1 MEKYDVIIIGGGPN
15 GLVAGA
21 YLAKAGQKVLILE
34 KRYEVGGGLA
44 TEDVFGGYP
53 ANTHALYMMMTDYAP
68 PYQDLELESSYGLKH
83 IYPPLQF
90 AMPTQDGRCLCLYSD
105 VEKTCK
111 SIAQFSQKDAEAYR
125 EMARKYENYV
135 DSFLAPS
142 TYVQPKST
150 IEQAIYLDRTPLGRE
165 ITELTPKSPLQ
176 QVTDLFEDR
185 YVRALVLHN
194 VCMWGLDPEVEGVG
208 YLVPLYLNRMTNYR
222 ICTRGSHTLAQALIK
237 VMLENGGLQQT
248 MQQLKRIIIQ
258 DGTAVGVE
266 REDGTVF
273 EATKAVISTLD
284 QEQTFLKLVGPQYL
298 DEDFVEAIKIWRWEH
313 WSLMGIHCVFDEPPK
328 FTAASS
334 DAEID
339 KALIYILGYESPEDV
354 VNEYKGIGE
363 GRIGDGFYC
372 SFPSVIDPL
381 QSHHGKT
388 IGSIY
393 KMAPFDIQGNSDN
406 WYSYKFK
413 EEQANRLLA
422 KLGEYA
428 PNITPETIRNVYVST
443 PVDIQNK
450 FADMVRGSI
459 KQGEYHPL
467 QMGYMRPNEHCSAHR
482 SPIKNLYMG
491 GSCTYPGGTV
501 LLGAGYL
508 AAEAVCED
516 LDIRKWWPEP
526 NTVTA
531 AREKGLI

>member
-34 KRYEVGGGLA
+34 KRLEVGGGLA

-53 ANTHALYMMMTDYAP
+53 ANTHAIYMMMADYAP
-68 PYQDLELESSYGLKH
+68 PYQDLELEKSYGLQH

-90 AMPTQDGRCLCLYSD
+90 AMPLRDGRCLCLYSD
-105 VEKTCK
+105 VEKTYK
-111 SIAQFSQKDAEAYR
+111 SIAQFSREDADAYR
-125 EMARKYENYV
+125 EMYLKYRDYV

-142 TYVQPKST
+142 TYVQAKTT
-150 IEQAIYLDRTPLGRE
+150 IEQAITLDATPLGRE
-165 ITELTPKSPLQ
+165 IAELTPKSPLE
-176 QVTDLFEDR
+176 QVTNLFKDKH
-185 YVRALVLHN
+185 VQALMLHN
-194 VCMWGLDPEVEGVG
+194 VCMWGLDPEVEGIG

-222 ICTRGSHTLAQALIK
+222 ICVRGSHTLAQALIK
-237 VMLENGGLQQT
+237 VMLENGGMQQT
-248 MQQLKRIIIQ
+248 MQQIKRIIVK

-273 EATKAVISTLD
+273 EVNKAVISTLD
-284 QEQTFLKLVGPQYL
+284 QEQTFLKLVGPQHL
-298 DEDFVEAIKIWRWEH
+298 DNDFVESVKAWRWDY
-313 WSLMGIHCVFDEPPK
+313 WSLLGIHCVFDEPPK
-328 FTAASS
+328 FTTASS
-334 DAEID
+334 DPEID
-339 KALIYILGYESPEDV
+339 QALIYVLGYENPDDV
-354 VNEYKGIGE
+354 LNEYKGIGE
-363 GRIGDGFYC
+363 GKLGDGFYC

-381 QSHHGKT
+381 QSHYGKT

-393 KMAPFDIQGNSDN
+393 KMAPFDINGDSNQ

-413 EEQANRLLA
+413 EEQARKLLA
-422 KLGEYA
+422 KLGEFA
-428 PNITPETIRNVYVST
+428 PNINPDSTRSVYVST

-450 FADMVRGSI
+450 FSDMVRGSI

-467 QMGYMRPNEHCSAHR
+467 QMGYMRPNEYCSTHR
-482 SPIKNLYMG
+482 SPLKNLYIG

-508 AAEAVCED
+508 VAEAVCED
-516 LDIRKWWPEP
+516 LGIDKWWPEP
-526 NTVTA
+526 EMVA
-531 AREKGLI
+531 RARERKLL

>member
-1 MEKYDVIIIGGGPN
+1 MEKYDIIIIGGGPN

-21 YLAKAGQKVLILE
+21 YLAKAGQKVLVLE

-53 ANTHALYMMMTDYAP
+53 TNTHAIYMMMADYAP
-68 PYQDLELESSYGLKH
+68 PYQDLDLEKSYGLRH

-90 AMPTQDGRCLCLYSD
+90 AMPTRDGRCLCLYSD

-111 SIAQFSQKDAEAYR
+111 SIAQFSSEDADAYR
-125 EMARKYENYV
+125 QMALKYQRYV
-135 DSFLAPS
+135 DEFLAPN
-142 TYVQPKST
+142 TYVQPKPT
-150 IEQAIYLDRTPLGRE
+150 IEQAVALDRTPLGRE

-176 QVTDLFEDR
+176 QVTELFKDK
-185 YVRALVLHN
+185 YVRALFLHN

-222 ICTRGSHTLAQALIK
+222 ICARGSHTLVQALIK
-237 VMLENGGLQQT
+237 VMLENGGMQQT
-248 MQQLKRIIIQ
+248 MQQIKRIIIK
-258 DGTAVGVE
+258 DGAAVGVE

-284 QEQTFLKLVGPQYL
+284 HAQTFLKLVGEDNL
-298 DEDFVEAIKIWRWEH
+298 DSDFVESVNAWRWDH
-313 WSLMGIHCVFDEPPK
+313 SSLLGVHCVFNEPPR
-328 FTAASS
+328 FTVARA

-339 KALIYILGYESPEDV
+339 RALIYVLGYESPEDV
-354 VNEYKGIGE
+354 IKEYKGIGE
-363 GRIGDGFYC
+363 GKMGDGFYC

-381 QSHHGKT
+381 QSHHGKH

-393 KMAPFDIQGNSDN
+393 KMAPFDVQGNSDK

-413 EEQANRLLA
+413 EEQARRLLA

-428 PNITPETIRNVYVST
+428 PNITPETTRSVYVST

-450 FADMVRGSI
+450 FSDMVRGSI

-467 QMGYMRPNEHCSAHR
+467 QMGYMRPNEYCSAHR
-482 SPIKNLYMG
+482 SPINNLFMG

-516 LDIRKWWPEP
+516 LKIDKWWPEP
-526 NTVTA
+526 EMVTK
-531 AREKGLI
+531 AREKDLL